1 MKSIWL
7 TALAKD
13 EVRVQ
18 DLMRQFKKYGL
29 EVRGHFWE
37 DNLNK
42 MTWIAPRE
50 EILKPEIV
58 LWVILMVPGELEKE
72 SVRYGLS
79 LLSLTVKAARG
90 PEFPILVLMPDEV
103 TKISSEFPTPF
114 KDFEF
119 LKVSDPTLPAKVVAL
134 SHTSK
139 PSSKGLPYRLDVY
152 GNVQIG
158 QWFEVGPAREA
169 WKGAVFGVDEGEI
182 LFHAVGPSG
191 RLPERAVLNYP
202 MKGLEMELDGRKLT
216 AWAVQNPLESGES
229 YFIKVEG
236 YPSYIVFG
244 PFPEEDQVE
253 LFTLRLK

>member
-13 EVRVQ
+13 ETKVQ

-37 DNLNK
+37 DNLDK
-42 MTWIAPRE
+42 MSWIAPRE
-50 EILKPEIV
+50 EILKPEVV
-58 LWVILMVPGELEKE
+58 LWVILVAPGEMEKE

-79 LLSLTVKAARG
+79 LLALTVKTARG
-90 PEFPILVLMPDEV
+90 AGFPILALIPEEWE
-103 TKISSEFPTPF
+103 TPEALPTPF
-114 KDFEF
+114 RDFEF
-119 LKVSDPTLPAKVVAL
+119 LKTSDPGLPAKVVAL
-134 SHTSK
+134 SHSPK
-139 PSSKGLPYRLDVY
+139 PSGNGLPYRLDVY

-158 QWFEVGPAREA
+158 QWFEVGPAKEA
-169 WKGAVFGVDEGEI
+169 WEGAVFGVDEGEI

-216 AWAVQNPLESGES
+216 AWAVQNPLEPGES

-236 YPSYIVFG
+236 HPNYVVFG
-244 PFPEEDQVE
+244 PFPKEDQVE
-253 LFTLRLK
+253 LYTLRLK